1 LNLFQALALQVLYK
15 GLEPLKR
22 RKEKMNKIKME
33 KILLANVASS
43 QLARYSR
50 KTAQLYAR
58 RGRTV
63 ALYRYTALAMI
74 RLAVQSH
81 RWSEARR
88 YRLELARAMRKLS
101 LKGGR

>member
-1 LNLFQALALQVLYK
+1 
-15 GLEPLKR
+15 
-22 RKEKMNKIKME
+22 ME
-33 KILLANVASS
+33 KIKSEKTLLANVANN
-43 QLARYSR
+43 QLARYCR

-81 RWSEARR
+81 CWDEARR
-88 YRLELARAMRKLS
+88 YRLELARTMRKLS
-101 LKGGR
+101 QKGVNGNG